1 MMTEAD
7 KGLLAQHPSEVLEQL
22 RDDAVQWLDGAID
35 GAPYVEDARS
45 LVKEITALLTD
56 REARETEDGFDRG
69 DM

>member
-7 KGLLAQHPSEVLEQL
+7 KGLLAQNPSEVLEQL
-22 RDDAVQWLDGAID
+22 RDDAVQWLDGAAD

-45 LVKEITALLTD
+45 LVKAIGELLCD
-56 REARETEDGFDRG
+56 REARESEDGYDRG